1 MQIKTKGDLVRAALR
16 KLGVASDATL
26 TDVEPQSM
34 QDAIDDL
41 EAMMAEWYQDGK
53 ALLPGMYYQMM
64 ITRQPKVTTTVF
76 AQAQSAQYSTIWL
89 AELLRIMRLRAT
101 AKIIATAKYGKELHK
116 QTAIARAKRAPYS
129 VTHANRQ
136 R

>member
-1 MQIKTKGDLVRAALR
+1 MR
-16 KLGVASDATL
+16 DA
-26 TDVEPQSM
+26 V
-34 QDAIDDL
+34 DDN
-41 EAMMAEWYQDGK
+41 EAMMAAGGIRTGK
-53 ALLPGMYYQMM
+53 ALLPGMYSQMMM

-89 AELLRIMRLRAT
+89 AEIAPDYALEAT
-101 AKIIATAKYGKELHK
+101 AKLYITAKYGKELLYNGPSPEQNHL
-116 QTAIARAKRAPYS
+116 P